1 MFHSLIRV
9 KVLLIDDDD
18 AISTVFSTALKKEGF
33 EVVTSPSG
41 TDGLEKA
48 KNDKPDLILLD
59 QILPDLQGNQILKQL
74 KAQEATKNIPV
85 IILSNFS
92 QEELVKEAIN
102 AGATDYVF
110 KFQVDTKDVVDKV
123 KQILNK

>member
-1 MFHSLIRV
+1 M
-9 KVLLIDDDD
+9 KVLLIDDDE

-33 EVVTSPSG
+33 EVVHSLSG
-41 TDGLEKA
+41 AEGLEKV
-48 KNDKPDLILLD
+48 KSDRPDLILLD
-59 QILPDLQGNQILKQL
+59 QILPDMQGNQILKQL
-74 KAQEATKNIPV
+74 KGDEATKTIPV

-123 KQILNK
+123 KQVLNKGA

>member
-1 MFHSLIRV
+1 M

-18 AISTVFSTALKKEGF
+18 AIATVFSTALKKEGY
-33 EVVTSPSG
+33 EIEYSPSG
-41 TDGLEKA
+41 ADGLEKA
-48 KNDKPDLILLD
+48 KTVIPDLILLD
-59 QILPDLQGNQILKQL
+59 QILPDMQGNQILKTL
-74 KAQEATKNIPV
+74 KADEKTKNIPV

-110 KFQVDTKDVVDKV
+110 KFQVDTKDVVEKV
-123 KQILNK
+123 KQVLSK